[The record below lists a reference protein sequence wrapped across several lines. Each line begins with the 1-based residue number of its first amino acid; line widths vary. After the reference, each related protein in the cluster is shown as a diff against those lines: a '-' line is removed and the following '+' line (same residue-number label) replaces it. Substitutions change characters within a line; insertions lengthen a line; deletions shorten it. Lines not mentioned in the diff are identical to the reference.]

1 MSDGDSEEPMEV
13 GFDHPPASQ
22 DACAESKEEAP
33 VTVYVA
39 LRWSEGRQ
47 PQKCRVEL
55 ERALQT
61 WANKG
66 KGRSDCTV
74 SDISEEGRAVIT
86 IKPAPALSELQ
97 KLGGQTLTRKDGK
110 TVTITSVSLTPLKTQ
125 SPEEAAVTRPHSF
138 VPEPRQEKVLPAEQ
152 SFSRSAAVSTAREEM
167 CTVPVCHFWY
177 VSHIYKEEFERI
189 QKDNGVQIKAEVNV
203 SFQAGQKDGG
213 PQKALSEFT
222 SLVQKCLGESDGS
235 VFPFKYTG
243 PEELKET
250 LAIIGRP
257 ENKVLLTLSSEEM
270 TVCGPQQSQDAI
282 SKSLNAAQKTLTN
295 ADTSAGESARASQ
308 DMSLNIGMII
318 NDPLIDAGLTVE
330 ADYWRLM
337 NTSFGEQLATIK
349 AKFGV
354 DFKESPVSPD
364 KVEVRARYKRSSG
377 NAAMESHALRALLH
391 LYQKTATSPMNF
403 TQRLGAMGLSDS
415 PKNLSSVYQS
425 EGASAS
431 VFNGQSGY
439 STHNT
444 EAPTGGGG
452 GGAPAGDT
460 KEENCPIC
468 MDRFTNKK
476 QLKCKHEFC
485 EECLESAKKTM
496 GPICPVCKHV
506 FGMVEGDQPD
516 GHMSCQTVSSSLP
529 GFPYCGTIVITY
541 VIPSGIQKKQHPNPG
556 RHYSGIHR
564 EAYLPD
570 SKEGREVLRLLKR
583 AFDQKL
589 IFTVGVSRTTGMENQ
604 VTWNDIHHKTST
616 GGGPERFGYP
626 DPGYLSRVREELKAK
641 GIK

>member
-1 MSDGDSEEPMEV
+1 MTL
-13 GFDHPPASQ
+13 SQ
-22 DACAESKEEAP
+22 SKEEAS
-33 VTVYVA
+33 VTVFVA
-39 LRWSEGRQ
+39 VRWSEVL
-47 PQKCRVEL
+47 PLQKCRVEL
-55 ERALQT
+55 EKALQT

-86 IKPAPALSELQ
+86 INPAPALSELQ

-110 TVTITSVSLTPLKTQ
+110 TVTITSISLTPLKTQ
-125 SPEEAAVTRPHSF
+125 SPEEAAVTRPHSS
-138 VPEPRQEKVLPAEQ
+138 VPEPRQEKVLPVEQ
-152 SFSRSAAVSTAREEM
+152 SFSTSPAVSTAREEM
-167 CTVPVCHFWY
+167 CTCPVPVGHFWY
-177 VSHIYKEEFERI
+177 VSHIYKEEIERI

-203 SFQAGQKDGG
+203 SFQANQKDG
-213 PQKALSEFT
+213 PQKAFSEFI

-235 VFPFKYTG
+235 VFPFKYPG
-243 PEELKET
+243 PDKLKDM

-257 ENKVLLTLSSEEM
+257 ENKVLLTLSSEEI
-270 TVCGPQQSQDAI
+270 TVLGPQQSQDAI
-282 SKSLNAAQKTLTN
+282 MKSLNAAQKTLTN
-295 ADTSAGESARASQ
+295 ANTSAGESARTSQ
-308 DMSLNIGMII
+308 DMSLNIDMII

-337 NTSFGEQLATIK
+337 NTSFSEQLATIK
-349 AKFGV
+349 TKFGV

-364 KVEVRARYKRSSG
+364 RVEVRARYKRLAG
-377 NAAMESHALRALLH
+377 NASMESHALRALLH
-391 LYQKTATSPMNF
+391 LYQKTVTSPMNF

-431 VFNGQSGY
+431 VLNGQSGY

-444 EAPTGGGG
+444 EAPTGR
-452 GGAPAGDT
+452 GGAPAGDSE
-460 KEENCPIC
+460 EENCPIC

-485 EECLESAKKTM
+485 EECLENAKKTM

-516 GHMSCQTVSSSLP
+516 GHMSWHSVPSSLP
-529 GFPYCGTIVITY
+529 GFLSWGTIIITY
-541 VIPSGIQKKQHPNPG
+541 DIPSGIQKKQHPNPG
-556 RHYSGIHR
+556 KHYSGITR

-570 SKEGREVLRLLKR
+570 NREGREVLKLLKR

-616 GGGPERFGYP
+616 GGGPESFGYP